1 VSAANGPRL
10 PFERLGDYEVVAP
23 IAEGGMASVWLGR
36 STVRPGELVA
46 LKVIR
51 EDHGRNKDFIAML
64 VDEASIASR
73 MVHPNILSI
82 RRMGLD
88 GKRHFLVMDLLRGH
102 SLLEVVTLAHARGKR
117 LPMEV
122 VAWLGARV
130 ADALHYAHELKD
142 DSGAPF
148 GVVHRDVNPANIFVT
163 DEGVPKLI
171 DFGLAKAR
179 DRIASTAIGVVKGK
193 LAYLSP
199 EQARGHAAD
208 RRSDVF
214 ALGVTLWES
223 ALDRRLFLQNTDVE
237 TVQRVRDADVPDP
250 RTVEDGFPA
259 GFADVLVRALAHDP
273 SERWQT
279 AADFRDA
286 LDAFVTSTGKPTD
299 ASSVRATLRELF
311 TDEAPPAW
319 QRLADEATA
328 EHERTRV
335 WDERTIPQDAPPPP
349 APAPPVR
356 AQAPAPAPASAPA
369 PAPAPA
375 LASAPTPALASASA
389 PRHSHSVVVASAA
402 SALLA
407 GLLVAAL
414 GRACQGG
421 ERSGLEPRVA
431 RIEDLLGLAEAGP
444 SGIDRAPVAP
454 NGGAPSSGDDR
465 EGPCA
470 KAKIAAYRAWQEA
483 VIKSKLGQRPAEAA
497 CAGISNEKK
506 KQACF
511 FAAETETRTL
521 QAARDAVIA
530 GGATAREAVKGAK
543 DIGRS
548 DAIAA
553 ARTAS
558 DVAFAA
564 CGDEGAP

>member
-1 VSAANGPRL
+1 
-10 PFERLGDYEVVAP
+10 
-23 IAEGGMASVWLGR
+23 
-36 STVRPGELVA
+36 
-46 LKVIR
+46 
-51 EDHGRNKDFIAML
+51 

-102 SLLEVVTLAHARGKR
+102 SLLEVVTQAHARGKR

-130 ADALHYAHELKD
+130 ADALNHAHELKD

-237 TVQRVRDADVPDP
+237 TVQRIRDADVPDP
-250 RTVEDGFPA
+250 RTVEDGFP
-259 GFADVLVRALAHDP
+259 GGLADALVRALAHEP

-279 AADFRDA
+279 AADLRDA

-299 ASSVRATLRELF
+299 ASSVRATLREIF
-311 TDEAPPAW
+311 ADEAPAAW

-335 WDERTIPQDAPPPP
+335 WDERTVPQDAPPPP
-349 APAPPVR
+349 APVPPAR
-356 AQAPAPAPASAPA
+356 ASAPASALAPASAPR
-369 PAPAPA
+369 
-375 LASAPTPALASASA
+375 S
-389 PRHSHSVVVASAA
+389 PRPSYSVVVASAA

-421 ERSGLEPRVA
+421 DRSGLEPRVA
-431 RIEDLLGLAEAGP
+431 RIEDLLGLAEAGLTA
-444 SGIDRAPVAP
+444 IDRAPVAS
-454 NGGAPSSGDDR
+454 NGGSPSSADDR

-483 VIKSKLGQRPAEAA
+483 VVKSKLGQRPAEAA

-506 KQACF
+506 KQSCF

-521 QAARDAVIA
+521 QAARDAIIA

-558 DVAFAA
+558 DLAFAA